1 MKTCTFFG
9 HRDTPTIIEPMLRT
23 VLSDL
28 IENHAVQVFYVGNHG
43 LFDSMVRRQLSM
55 FESTHGIRYYVVLAY
70 LPKKEGLP
78 EKDVHTIYPEGLELV
93 PPRYA
98 ISKRNLWML
107 EQSDYVITYVR
118 GLNGGAAQFR
128 RLAQTKGKTVIEL

>member
-1 MKTCTFFG
+1 MIACTFFG

-28 IENHAVQVFYVGNHG
+28 IENHAVQMFYVGNHG

-78 EKDVHTIYPEGLELV
+78 EKDVHTIYPEG
-93 PPRYA
+93 
-98 ISKRNLWML
+98 
-107 EQSDYVITYVR
+107 
-118 GLNGGAAQFR
+118 
-128 RLAQTKGKTVIEL
+128 